1 MEARGKGK
9 RPLSEVEIA
18 VDSGG
23 GDQDGSEY
31 SSKKTSE
38 YSSSSSPSFSYPFLF
53 RVWDFEFAR
62 YQPTELLYFTFAVV
76 VEIGR

>member
-23 GDQDGSEY
+23 GYHDGSECL
-31 SSKKTSE
+31 SKITSE
-38 YSSSSSPSFSYPFLF
+38 YSSS
-53 RVWDFEFAR
+53 
-62 YQPTELLYFTFAVV
+62 
-76 VEIGR
+76 